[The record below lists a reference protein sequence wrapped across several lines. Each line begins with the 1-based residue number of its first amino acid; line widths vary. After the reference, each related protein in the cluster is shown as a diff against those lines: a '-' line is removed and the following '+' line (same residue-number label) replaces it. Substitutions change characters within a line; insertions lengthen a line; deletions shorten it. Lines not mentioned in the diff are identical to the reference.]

1 MKINKQNKKNFMYG
15 SINKMRAFL
24 SEFVLTKMKNMHKLQ
39 VEGRSQ
45 ENTTL
50 WELSL
55 TKIEKWA
62 TKPYHN
68 LVIRFINLFPPGS
81 SEEDPGSLQN
91 YLPNICHDLRQMI
104 QIGDTEKTGCVRH
117 GEMH

>member
-1 MKINKQNKKNFMYG
+1 MGMHNTPQ
-15 SINKMRAFL
+15 
-24 SEFVLTKMKNMHKLQ
+24 TKMLAMTWNSGILFTYRRWTANLSTVQHLHLDMASIE
-39 VEGRSQ
+39 VE
-45 ENTTL
+45 
-50 WELSL
+50 
-55 TKIEKWA
+55 
-62 TKPYHN
+62 
-68 LVIRFINLFPPGS
+68 VNLFPPGS